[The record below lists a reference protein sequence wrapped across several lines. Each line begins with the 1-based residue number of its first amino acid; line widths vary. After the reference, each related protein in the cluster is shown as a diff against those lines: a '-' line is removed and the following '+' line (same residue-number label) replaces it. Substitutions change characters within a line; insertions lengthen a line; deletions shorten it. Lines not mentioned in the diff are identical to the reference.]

1 MKAIEIT
8 YEQAKKYLPVNKMV
22 RTGHGDRVK
31 SIISENLVIIDS
43 GETKINEKLFVSSLK
58 KLTL

>member
-8 YEQAKKYLPVNKMV
+8 YEQAEKYLLVNKMV
-22 RTGHGDRVK
+22 RTGQGDRVK
-31 SIISENLVIIDS
+31 SIISKNLVIIDTS
-43 GETKINEKLFVSSLK
+43 ETKINEKLFVSSLK

>member
-8 YEQAKKYLPVNKMV
+8 YEQAKKYLLVNKMV
-22 RTGHGDRVK
+22 RTGQGDRVK
-31 SIISENLVIIDS
+31 SVISENLVVIDN
-43 GETKINEKLFVSSLK
+43 EKTKINEKLFVSSLK